1 MLAKPK
7 LNTKEVLISKAFI
20 DSYKFDLVNIK
31 FRRYDD
37 MKQKSKN
44 LKISTVHQK
53 F

>member
-20 DSYKFDLVNIK
+20 DSYKFDLVK